1 MAKQDDNN
9 YRLLMISIDNEVN
22 RMVMKYTMTKQ
33 ADWKSDYQLFL
44 AEKID
49 SQDNRPFFVLIN
61 IDLDDELKWVMVQV
75 KPSSCCIK
83 DKLFSS
89 SAKIELKK
97 SFGPSLDLF
106 VDDYDDLSVEKI
118 EEAIKT
124 GLQEKKEIAEE
135 KQQKQNETFLPN
147 VKFSYLQPKAKMN
160 LELAEVSETELAKFK
175 NGNDYGIRFI
185 IAGKSKIVFDG
196 KLTLDEHVSLAQRWN
211 VNQTEQLEKIIF
223 PENTG
228 AGYILLRFNYEMDD
242 NLLERFILINYMPTN
257 NTLLAKE
264 RFSYS
269 ANLKSMV
276 DMINSKLDTE
286 INYLETDN
294 FKEITVKRIFD
305 LLYPSLYLDMS
316 GQKPPRNE

>member
-1 MAKQDDNN
+1 
-9 YRLLMISIDNEVN
+9 
-22 RMVMKYTMTKQ
+22 
-33 ADWKSDYQLFL
+33 
-44 AEKID
+44 
-49 SQDNRPFFVLIN
+49 
-61 IDLDDELKWVMVQV
+61 
-75 KPSSCCIK
+75 
-83 DKLFSS
+83 
-89 SAKIELKK
+89 
-97 SFGPSLDLF
+97 
-106 VDDYDDLSVEKI
+106 
-118 EEAIKT
+118 
-124 GLQEKKEIAEE
+124 
-135 KQQKQNETFLPN
+135 
-147 VKFSYLQPKAKMN
+147 MN